1 MNHTSTSFGFRL
13 LRRWLCSPLYEAARV
28 QRRLDAVEQLLERPE
43 LSKQL
48 RRRLK
53 AFHDLERMMARV
65 CAQGLQ
71 AVRGAVI
78 YADIQSKRL
87 LDFRSLLDALEQ
99 IEELAAEL
107 AQGLGCERGSR
118 FWELSRTEKEGG
130 VLPEG
135 LSAWTRDLKDRVVLD
150 GKSWRPAR
158 G

>member
-53 AFHDLERMMARV
+53 AFPDLERMMARV

-87 LDFRSLLDALEQ
+87 LDFRLMLEAFEQ
-99 IEELAAEL
+99 VDELTQGL
-107 AQGLGCERGSR
+107 AQGLGATTGRL
-118 FWELSRTEKEGG
+118 FELSHTC
-130 VLPEG
+130 
-135 LSAWTRDLKDRVVLD
+135 A
-150 GKSWRPAR
+150 
-158 G
+158 